1 MVRTAFPSTTAPG
14 ESRTGIPIGG
24 WMGFFARGPFL
35 PWSVVQVGRISR
47 AAIGSHCTLQF
58 ATTSASARQQGR
70 GLVRGEAAWRST
82 LARER
87 EHAPH
92 APALI
97 ESMRAVGYSL
107 ESAIADLIDNSI
119 SANASEIRV
128 RYQPFDTP
136 YVAILDNG
144 TGMSET
150 ELVAAMRHGSRN
162 PRDARAADDL
172 GRFGLGLKTA
182 SLSQCRTLTVVSSQ
196 GSRVTAATW
205 SLDVI
210 ARTQKWT
217 LLELEPYEIDAL
229 PLVGELRAY
238 EHGTLVL
245 WTDLDRIGLEEGSI
259 EAGLREGMTRVR
271 EHLSLVFHRFIE
283 REDRSFASVSISLN
297 EDAIDPRDPFL
308 TTHRSTYK
316 LPEQRVRLHDAEV
329 VVQPYILPHF
339 SKLTPQ
345 EQELAGGEEGLRRR
359 QGFYVYR
366 SRRLIVWGSWFR
378 LARQD
383 ELTKLARVRVDIP
396 NSLDSL
402 WTLDIKKSVAS
413 PPSVVAQN
421 LRNIV
426 ARIANSSRRVYV
438 HRGLRVNDEP
448 WIHFWDRT
456 EHRDGIQYRVN
467 RDHPLMRA
475 VANALDDA
483 DSGLFDTFLKQ
494 AERTLPLDAIYAD
507 MAATPQAFPR
517 AASTT
522 EEELFDLAGRLC
534 DTCQGPEDRRR
545 MLDGLAVL
553 EPFVQHPNI
562 TRTIVARLQY
572 E

>member
-1 MVRTAFPSTTAPG
+1 
-14 ESRTGIPIGG
+14 
-24 WMGFFARGPFL
+24 MG
-35 PWSVVQVGRISR
+35 VI
-47 AAIGSHCTLQF
+47 
-58 ATTSASARQQGR
+58 
-70 GLVRGEAAWRST
+70 WRPT

-107 ESAIADLIDNSI
+107 QSAIADLIDNSI
-119 SANASEIRV
+119 SATASEIRV

-144 TGMSET
+144 TGMSESG
-150 ELVAAMRHGSRN
+150 LIAAMRHGSRN
-162 PRDARAADDL
+162 PSETRAPDDL

-182 SLSQCRTLTVVSSQ
+182 SLSQCRTLTVVSLQ
-196 GSRVTAATW
+196 KGRLTGATW

-210 ARTQKWT
+210 AKTQKWT
-217 LLELEPYEIDAL
+217 LLELEPDEIDR
-229 PLVGELRAY
+229 LVLVPELRGY

-245 WTDLDRIGLEEGSI
+245 WTDLDRIGLEDGSI

-271 EHLSLVFHRFIE
+271 EHLALVFHRFIE
-283 REDRSFASVSISLN
+283 PEVRSTEPISISLN
-297 EDAIDPRDPFL
+297 EDPIDPRDPFL
-308 TTHRSTYK
+308 TTHRSTHK
-316 LPEQRVRLHDAEV
+316 LPEQRVRLHDADV

-339 SKLTPQ
+339 SKLTPP
-345 EQELAGGEEGLRRR
+345 ELELAGGEEGLRRR

-396 NSLDSL
+396 NSLDPL

-413 PPSVVAQN
+413 PPAIVAQN
-421 LRNIV
+421 LRTIV

-438 HRGLRVNDEP
+438 HRGRRVNDDP
-448 WIHFWDRT
+448 WVHLWDRT
-456 EHRDGIQYRVN
+456 EHRDGIQYQVN
-467 RDHPLMRA
+467 RDHPLVKA
-475 VANALDDA
+475 VAGALDDS
-483 DSGLFDTFLKQ
+483 DSGLFDAFIKHV
-494 AERTLPLDAIYAD
+494 ERTLPVDAIYAD
-507 MAATPQAFPR
+507 MAATPQALPR

-522 EEELFDLAGRLC
+522 EEELFELAGRLC
-534 DTCQGPEDRRR
+534 DACSGPEERRR
-545 MLDGLAVL
+545 MLDGLVVL
-553 EPFVQHPNI
+553 DPFVHHPDL